1 MQPETAPL
9 PNAFEALG
17 LPVRPWIEGQ
27 TLQSRFVEL
36 AAQWHPDTNPDPEA
50 ASRFQALVGAHLLLR
65 DPVKRLECVL
75 QLQCPGRTV
84 GHAGTQLTEE
94 LTDLFLSI
102 ATFNRQLQAFHA
114 QQPATQS
121 PLSRA
126 LLQSDR
132 LALGHAERLNTIG
145 NVAMPR
151 STQRTPSGKDEHRRC
166 STRWEKSFAIWPF
179 SSAGGSNYANPEC
192 AFPRARERG
201 GHACFRSCR
210 PIRLGLE

>member
-9 PNAFEALG
+9 PDAFEALG
-17 LPVRPWIEGQ
+17 LPVRPWVERE
-27 TLQSRFVEL
+27 TLHSQFVAL

-50 ASRFQALVGAHLLLR
+50 GARFQALVGAHLLLG

-75 QLQCPGRTV
+75 RLERPSLEAPQP
-84 GHAGTQLTEE
+84 AAQLTAE

-132 LALGHAERLNTIG
+132 LSLGHDLEQLRKTVEHHWQRCETQIRAADTIWER
-145 NVAMPR
+145 
-151 STQRTPSGKDEHRRC
+151 RTPELLDSLGKVLREMVFLQ
-166 STRWEKSFAIWPF
+166 RW
-179 SSAGGSNYANPEC
+179 
-192 AFPRARERG
+192 RVQLRESRV
-201 GHACFRSCR
+201 
-210 PIRLGLE
+210 RLAQSE

>member
-1 MQPETAPL
+1 MQPEAAPL
-9 PNAFEALG
+9 PNAFEVLG
-17 LPVRPWIEGQ
+17 LPVSPWVERE
-27 TLQSRFVEL
+27 TLRSQFVAL

-50 ASRFQALVGAHLLLR
+50 GAQFQALVGAHLLLS

-75 QLQCPGRTV
+75 RLERPSIEAPQP
-84 GHAGTQLTEE
+84 AAQLTAE

-132 LALGHAERLNTIG
+132 LSLGHDLEHLRKKVEHHWQRCEAQIRAADTIWER
-145 NVAMPR
+145 
-151 STQRTPSGKDEHRRC
+151 RTPELLDSLGKVLREMVFLQ
-166 STRWEKSFAIWPF
+166 RWRIQL
-179 SSAGGSNYANPEC
+179 
-192 AFPRARERG
+192 RESRV
-201 GHACFRSCR
+201 
-210 PIRLGLE
+210 RLAQSE

>member
-17 LPVRPWIEGQ
+17 LPVRPWIEGE

-75 QLQCPGRTV
+75 QLESPGRTA
-84 GHAGTQLTEE
+84 GQTGTQLTEE

-132 LALGHAERLNTIG
+132 LALGHDLEQLSRKVEHHWQRCNTQIHAADTIWERRTSELLDSLG
-145 NVAMPR
+145 KVLRDMVFL
-151 STQRTPSGKDEHRRC
+151 QRWR
-166 STRWEKSFAIWPF
+166 IQL
-179 SSAGGSNYANPEC
+179 
-192 AFPRARERG
+192 RESRV
-201 GHACFRSCR
+201 
-210 PIRLGLE
+210 RLAQSE

>member
-17 LPVRPWIEGQ
+17 LPVRPWVEREA
-27 TLQSRFVEL
+27 LQSQFVAL

-50 ASRFQALVGAHLLLR
+50 GARFQALVGAHLLLG

-75 QLQCPGRTV
+75 RLERPSLEAAQP
-84 GHAGTQLTEE
+84 AAQLTAE

-102 ATFNRQLQAFHA
+102 ATFNRQLQALHA

-132 LALGHAERLNTIG
+132 LSLGHDLEHLNKKVEHHWQRCEAQIRAADTIWER
-145 NVAMPR
+145 
-151 STQRTPSGKDEHRRC
+151 RTPELLDSLGKVLREMVFLQ
-166 STRWEKSFAIWPF
+166 RW
-179 SSAGGSNYANPEC
+179 
-192 AFPRARERG
+192 RVQLRE
-201 GHACFRSCR
+201 S
-210 PIRLGLE
+210 RLRLAQSE

>member
-50 ASRFQALVGAHLLLR
+50 ASRFQTLVGAHLLLR

-132 LALGHAERLNTIG
+132 LALGHDLEQLSRKVEHHWQRCDAQIHAADTIWER
-145 NVAMPR
+145 
-151 STQRTPSGKDEHRRC
+151 RTPALLDSLGKVLRDMAFLQ
-166 STRWEKSFAIWPF
+166 RWRVQLRESRVRL
-179 SSAGGSNYANPEC
+179 SQSA
-192 AFPRARERG
+192 
-201 GHACFRSCR
+201 
-210 PIRLGLE
+210 